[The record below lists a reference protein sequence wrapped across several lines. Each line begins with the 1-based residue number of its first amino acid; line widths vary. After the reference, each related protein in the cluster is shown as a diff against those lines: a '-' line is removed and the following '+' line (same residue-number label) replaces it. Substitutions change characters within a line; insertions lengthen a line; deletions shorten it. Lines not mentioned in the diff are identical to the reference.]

1 MSKWNDGR
9 ADGRGDVNAKR
20 AYGSLP
26 PLPLRTHPA
35 LRIPMNDPT
44 PPSNVYSDTVT
55 TCIVKPPHICIQ
67 ITPPHA
73 RAYNKGTGFG
83 TYEYDIV
90 SAGASSILLS
100 TCARRNTPDMITIH
114 LPNDVELVGIRSDSN
129 WPRVCLDKYNTPL
142 APLATCPN
150 LSLLSC
156 LSSSHF
162 YIAFIL
168 SQSVEV
174 ASSIHPVHQV
184 VSESLPLSSLW
195 NSQHLDIAFT
205 VLQSISIG
213 RTQDHVIS

>member
-1 MSKWNDGR
+1 MEWWTNGWER
-9 ADGRGDVNAKR
+9 RCERTTALIHG
-20 AYGSLP
+20 
-26 PLPLRTHPA
+26 PLGGPA
-35 LRIPMNDPT
+35 LHYPLERPN

-55 TCIVKPPHICIQ
+55 TCIMKPPHICIQ

-73 RAYNKGTGFG
+73 EHTIKALVLALTSAQAAGQAIGCVSNDYHTSLR
-83 TYEYDIV
+83 YDIV

-100 TCARRNTPDMITIH
+100 TCARRNTPDMITTH
-114 LPNDVELVGIRSDSN
+114 LPNDVELAGIRSDSN

-150 LSLLSC
+150 LSVLSC

-184 VSESLPLSSLW
+184 VSESLPLSSL
-195 NSQHLDIAFT
+195 
-205 VLQSISIG
+205 
-213 RTQDHVIS
+213 